1 MSEETKKTKDG
12 GFFKKV
18 WKWLR
23 WVLLAGIIIFLLIWG
38 TPKVIDL
45 FQKPAQPDVPAVEET
60 ISAEN
65 QAVLDA
71 LATISARVEKL
82 EATPTLAASE
92 VEEKEVVE
100 TSTPKPTLEATPTA
114 TIQPTEVVVAVVELK
129 TADDFRALGLVN
141 GWVSGGKDG
150 EFVQGAQISFY
161 EDFDLLSL
169 PDGFIWE
176 HECTQYQRRGDE
188 IFAKAVCGDDTIA
201 RFSTEDS
208 IVPAGTVGTFWA
220 PGAVSASGLE
230 KWDEGFLNAPCE
242 CPDGDC
248 RDED

>member
-1 MSEETKKTKDG
+1 MSEETKKTKTG
-12 GFFKKV
+12 NFFKKV
-18 WKWLR
+18 WKWLK
-23 WVLLAGIIIFLLIWG
+23 WVLLAGIVIALLIWG
-38 TPKVIDL
+38 FKVLSTPEPEVIYQDNS
-45 FQKPAQPDVPAVEET
+45 E
-60 ISAEN
+60 
-65 QAVLDA
+65 VLDA
-71 LATISARVEKL
+71 MATISARLDEL
-82 EATPTLAASE
+82 EVTPTSVATE

-100 TSTPKPTLEATPTA
+100 TSTLEPTLEATPTA
-114 TIQPTEVVVAVVELK
+114 TIQPTTEVVVAAVVELK

-150 EFVQGAQISFY
+150 EFVQGAQLSFY

-169 PDGFIWE
+169 PNGFIWE